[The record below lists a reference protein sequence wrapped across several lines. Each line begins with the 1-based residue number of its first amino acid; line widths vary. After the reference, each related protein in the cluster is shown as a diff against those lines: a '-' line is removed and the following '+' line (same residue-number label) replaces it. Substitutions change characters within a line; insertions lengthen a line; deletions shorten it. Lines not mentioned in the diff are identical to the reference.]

1 VGNLKVT
8 NRDLK
13 NRTWSPPEVEA
24 RKLLS
29 SHEDLSRELEALRKS
44 LATLDADTRRQF
56 DIVYEAILDLM
67 NPIARG
73 Q

>member
-24 RKLLS
+24 RELLS

-56 DIVYEAILDLM
+56 DVVYEAILGLM